1 VSWEVERRQG
11 PAGELHAL
19 GWPEPPRRTVWVCDP
34 TAPALVLG
42 STQRDEVADAEA
54 CAAAGVEVV
63 RRRSGGGAVL
73 VEPAAQLWIDV
84 LLPAGDPL
92 WSDDV
97 GRAFLWLGQVWA
109 DALRDLGVA
118 ARVHEG
124 GLCTTAWSRLVCFG
138 GLGTGEVVDPAG
150 AKLVGLSQRRTRE
163 GARFQCQAQA
173 AWEPGRVVAL
183 LALSEE
189 ERADATSALLGA
201 AQAISVPLGD
211 LEAAVLRQLDL
222 R

>member
-1 VSWEVERRQG
+1 
-11 PAGELHAL
+11 
-19 GWPEPPRRTVWVCDP
+19 
-34 TAPALVLG
+34 
-42 STQRDEVADAEA
+42 
-54 CAAAGVEVV
+54 
-63 RRRSGGGAVL
+63 VL
-73 VEPAAQLWIDV
+73 VEPAAQLWIDL

-109 DALRDLGVA
+109 DALRDLGVE

-138 GLGTGEVVDPAG
+138 GLGTGEVVDRAG

-163 GARFQCQAQA
+163 GARFQCQAQT

-183 LALSEE
+183 LALSEG